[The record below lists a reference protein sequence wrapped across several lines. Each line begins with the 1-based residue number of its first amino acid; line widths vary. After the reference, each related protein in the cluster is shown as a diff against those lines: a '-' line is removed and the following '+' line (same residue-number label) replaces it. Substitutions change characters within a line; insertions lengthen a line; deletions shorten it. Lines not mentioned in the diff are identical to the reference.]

1 MPLERNMGEVRT
13 YTYKEI
19 IQHSS
24 PDDLWMVLH
33 GNVYDITSVIDSHP
47 GGAEVLIDAAGTD
60 STIAF
65 DEVGHSQ
72 DSLEMLK
79 PLLVGVVD
87 ETDDVVFQRS
97 STPDLDKKRIENTSI
112 GESKFTKQLKRKKRK
127 MARDGNI
134 VLGLAVLA
142 MIAMVGYVWLT
153 RRKWN

>member
-13 YTYKEI
+13 YRYKEI
-19 IQHSS
+19 VQHSS

-33 GNVYDITSVIDSHP
+33 GNVYDVTSVIDSHP

-60 STIAF
+60 STTAF

-87 ETDDVVFQRS
+87 ETDDVMFQRS
-97 STPDLDKKRIENTSI
+97 STPDLDKMRIENTSI

-134 VLGLAVLA
+134 VLALAVLA
-142 MIAMVGYVWLT
+142 MMAMVGYAWLA